1 MAKSKKLAKK
11 QTHGLEAWS
20 SGWPDM
26 DRMFD
31 NFRKDLERSF
41 SSFPSFS
48 YPSMSMPAMPK
59 MMPSTCDVIDEGDK
73 LRVKMDVPGVKKNEI
88 ELNVTDNSVEISAK
102 HKEQAEEKKK
112 NFLRRE
118 RSEVS
123 YYRALPLSEKVK
135 SDQAKATLTDGVLDV
150 TIPKIT
156 PTAKPKKKSI
166 RVQ

>member
-1 MAKSKKLAKK
+1 MAKKPKKSTK
-11 QTHGLEAWS
+11 THGLEPWN
-20 SGWPDM
+20 SGWPNM
-26 DRMFD
+26 DSVFD

-41 SSFPSFS
+41 ASFPSFS
-48 YPSMSMPAMPK
+48 YPFMQIPTMPK

-73 LRVKMDVPGVKKNEI
+73 LRVKMDVPGIKKNEI
-88 ELNVTDNSVEISAK
+88 DLNVTDNSIEISAK

-135 SDQAKATLTDGVLDV
+135 SDQAKAKLTDGILDV
-150 TIPKIT
+150 TIPKIV